1 MVTQCPARGRHGPT
15 PDLKPDMLSAY
26 ELELE
31 EADDRLLSSRICF
44 NAASR
49 GSPSG
54 SPRTL
59 TEVEEVDPFASA
71 PAVVGTACPS
81 VGSADVDSFGSAPF
95 AMEASCAP
103 VIAVPFPGS
112 A

>member
-1 MVTQCPARGRHGPT
+1 
-15 PDLKPDMLSAY
+15 MLSAY

-54 SPRTL
+54 SPHTL
-59 TEVEEVDPFASA
+59 TEVEEVDPVRIRAGCRRNGL
-71 PAVVGTACPS
+71 PTG
-81 VGSADVDSFGSAPF
+81 GLDGR
-95 AMEASCAP
+95 
-103 VIAVPFPGS
+103 
-112 A
+112 